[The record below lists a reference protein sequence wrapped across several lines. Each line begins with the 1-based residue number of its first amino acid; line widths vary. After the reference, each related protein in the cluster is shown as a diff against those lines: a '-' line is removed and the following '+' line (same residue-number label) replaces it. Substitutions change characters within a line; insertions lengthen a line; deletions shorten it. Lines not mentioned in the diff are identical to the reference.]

1 MTATITSLPQK
12 SRLTWLVI
20 ERTMIGP
27 RPALYHGDKPTEKR
41 TGSAPRVFER
51 GPFKVPAELSGRTLP
66 ELVREKQRSEWE
78 ES

>member
-1 MTATITSLPQK
+1 VTTEP
-12 SRLTWLVI
+12 RPVWLVI

-27 RPALYHGDKPTEKR
+27 RPALFHGDKPTEKR

-51 GPFKVPAELSGRTLP
+51 GPFRVPVELSGRSLP

-78 ES
+78 DG